1 MKPTK
6 ENIRVQVKRDEAA
19 QAEIQKKR
27 DAAKAALPAIKTAV
41 EKFRVRNPPE

>member
-19 QAEIQKKR
+19 QGEIQKKR
-27 DAAKAALPAIKTAV
+27 NAAKAALPAIKIAV
-41 EKFRVRNPPE
+41 EKFRIHNPPK